1 MMEKNSNY
9 YVIYSLNLLLHAA
22 SESLME
28 AQLTK
33 HFGKPV
39 SIGSVIYAADT
50 ITINTLIDGSKEVT
64 LFAAKID

>member
-1 MMEKNSNY
+1 
-9 YVIYSLNLLLHAA
+9 
-22 SESLME
+22 ME